1 MLKNLFDRYIY
12 FVTAHPAVVLI
23 TIALLTV
30 AMTAGL
36 PRFKLD
42 ASSESLTLEN
52 DTDLDFYREVT
63 KDFQSGDALIVT
75 FKPNEDLFSD
85 ASLNVLKNL
94 RDDLAQIDGVAGV
107 NSLIDVPL
115 LYSPKQTIA
124 EILREPR
131 NLAMKGIDKNLAKQ
145 EFLTSPIYKDMLLG
159 PDGQTTALQLNI
171 AVDTKYISLVRSR
184 DSLTLKEKHEG
195 LNTEETALLAQLERT
210 FLEYRTFAQ
219 NRNHKRVEDVR
230 SIVAKYKPHAEIYV
244 GGVTMITADMI
255 TFIEKDLIVFGSA
268 VVIFMIVIL
277 AIIFRSVHYVVI
289 PMACCLISV
298 LIMLG
303 YVSWLDWRLTVISS
317 NFVALLLIVSLAI
330 IIHLIVRYRE
340 YAREN
345 PEWTQK
351 ELVISTVRFMAR
363 PCFYTT
369 ITTIVAFASLVVSGI
384 RPVIDFGWMMSIG
397 LVVALILSFLVMPA
411 ALMLLPREVP
421 SASEK
426 SGKTKL
432 PSSMAFSWTVEKFG
446 GGILIAAL
454 IVAGLSALG
463 ISRLDVENRFID
475 YFRDSTEIYQGLSVI
490 DNNLGGTTSLEILIR
505 PNLEDPSTPDVKVI
519 VNSENTADIGEDDP
533 FGDDPFGEDDPFAED
548 SQFAEGS
555 SFAEGSPFAEGSSS
569 AVGSSFAEGSSP
581 SDELAEDDPFGGDDD
596 FSDDPFSAD
605 DGFGSSD
612 EASTQSS
619 GGSYWLTVAGISRI
633 EKLHDYLESVP
644 EVGKVQSLATLY
656 KVGRDLNGGLNGFE
670 LALLERSLA
679 GEVRD
684 VLISPYLGPN
694 GEQTRISLRIRDLY
708 PGLKRAELEQ
718 RMHSHIIE
726 SGMFEESEFRFTGLL
741 VLYNNMLQSLF
752 SSQILTLGVV
762 FLCILFMFIV
772 LFQSFSVAL
781 IAIVPNILAALSILG
796 TMGLAGLPLDMMTIT
811 VAGIALGIGVDGTI
825 HYIHRFKTEITK
837 DGDYINAMR
846 RSHGSIG
853 RAVLYTSVII
863 IFGFSIMTLSQF
875 IPTIYFGML
884 TGLAMFAALMA
895 SLLLL
900 PKLVLVFK
908 PFKA

>member
-1 MLKNLFDRYIY
+1 MIKKLFDHYIH
-12 FVTAHPAVVLI
+12 FVVSHPTLVLVF
-23 TIALLTV
+23 IALFTT
-30 AMTAGL
+30 AMAAGL

-52 DTDLDFYREVT
+52 DTDLDFYREVA
-63 KDFQSGDALIVT
+63 KDFQSGDSLVVT
-75 FKPNEDLFSD
+75 FKPNDELFSD
-85 ASLNVLKNL
+85 ASLKVLKDL
-94 RDDLAQIDGVAGV
+94 RDDLAKIDGVVGV

-131 NLAMKGIDKNLAKQ
+131 NLTMDGIDKNLAKQ

-171 AVDTKYISLVRSR
+171 EVDTKYISLVRSR
-184 DSLTLKEKHEG
+184 DRLTLKQKQEG
-195 LNTEETALLAQLERT
+195 LSAEETQILTQLEQT

-219 NRNHKRVEDVR
+219 NRNHKRVDEVR
-230 SIVAKYKPHAEIYV
+230 SIVAKYRPFAEIYV

-255 TFIEKDLIVFGSA
+255 TFIEKDLIVFGTA
-268 VVIFMIVIL
+268 VILFMIVIL
-277 AIIFRSVHYVVI
+277 AIIFRSAHYVVI

-298 LIMLG
+298 VIMLG

-345 PEWTQK
+345 PDWTQK

-397 LVVALILSFLVMPA
+397 LVVALILSFLIMPA
-411 ALMLLPREVP
+411 ALMFLPRE
-421 SASEK
+421 SAPTQNGTGK
-426 SGKTKL
+426 SKL
-432 PSSMAFSWTVEKFG
+432 PSSMAFSWAVEKFG
-446 GGILIAAL
+446 NNILFAAL
-454 IVAGLSALG
+454 VVATLSALG

-490 DNNLGGTTSLEILIR
+490 DNNLGGTTSLEILIK
-505 PNLEDPSTPDVKVI
+505 PNPKDESKPEIKVVVETNNHDLEVEEDPF
-519 VNSENTADIGEDDP
+519 A
-533 FGDDPFGEDDPFAED
+533 EDDPFADDTSFED
-548 SQFAEGS
+548 T
-555 SFAEGSPFAEGSSS
+555 SPFET
-569 AVGSSFAEGSSP
+569 E
-581 SDELAEDDPFGGDDD
+581 ELAEDDPFSDNDE
-596 FSDDPFSAD
+596 FSDDPFS
-605 DGFGSSD
+605 DGDEFSSNNTKK
-612 EASTQSS
+612 EQASS
-619 GGSYWLTVAGISRI
+619 GSYWLTVAGISRI

-670 LALLERSLA
+670 LALLERSLS

-684 VLISPYLGPN
+684 VLISPYLGPD
-694 GEQTRISLRIRDLY
+694 GEQTRIFLRIRDLY
-708 PGLKRAELEQ
+708 PDLKRAELEQ
-718 RMHSHIIE
+718 RIQDHIIN
-726 SGMFEESEFRFTGLL
+726 SGMFQPEEFRFTGLL

-762 FLCILFMFIV
+762 FLCILLMFVV
-772 LFQSFSVAL
+772 LFQSLSVAL
-781 IAIVPNILAALSILG
+781 IAIIPNILAALSILG

-825 HYIHRFKTEITK
+825 HYIHRFKTEIGK
-837 DGDYINAMR
+837 DGNYVEAMR

-900 PKLVLVFK
+900 PKLVLLIK
-908 PFKA
+908 PFKT